1 MQLLSLYV
9 GKKAGE
15 LGGLEIAGF
24 CLTPTL
30 STGLEKLLKPGIS
43 ESRNSPI
50 YLVSSYFSP
59 LYLLTSQPKWREIF
73 SFLFEISY
81 KVWTLNSS

>member
-50 YLVSSYFSP
+50 SSGFFLFFSS
-59 LYLLTSQPKWREIF
+59 LLTYFTTKMERDLQLP
-73 SFLFEISY
+73 L
-81 KVWTLNSS
+81 